1 MMFQEPA
8 LLHQMLSIL
17 ADNIGDYANFQV
29 RHGRHNNEAPCLSYK
44 PKYT

>member
-29 RHGRHNNEAPCLSYK
+29 TSLTCDVCSC
-44 PKYT
+44 

>member
-29 RHGRHNNEAPCLSYK
+29 RTHVRARARACV
-44 PKYT
+44 

>member
-17 ADNIGDYANFQV
+17 ADNIGEYANFQV
-29 RHGRHNNEAPCLSYK
+29 SASRCWCDNIGWCWG
-44 PKYT
+44 